1 MAPRLCYRYTSGMP
15 PTVHELRKAAL
26 DAVEARQALK
36 AKQYAAEMREL
47 AGLVTLYNGVGRD
60 VVMEVAGTARMG
72 QDAASGSLTRAV
84 RQVELFPVALRLLEA
99 GVMHVSTAHI
109 LLAVTK
115 HASERV
121 QLQVDLRVSN
131 EVATLDA
138 GNVREFVAR
147 TLVEVETALEAE
159 ESRERAARAR
169 ANRGVWVKPVEDGM
183 ARIGAEVD
191 GIAARK
197 FELAF
202 EEIVRA
208 QKIVDDR
215 NGVQR
220 TQSQRRADVLAELPA
235 RYIALLTA
243 QQRGQVD
250 QLLAQARDDAA
261 AALATEARAAAEAA
275 AETAREAAAE
285 SATEAVVA
293 PVVAEPSS
301 AEPVVSDHAPT
312 AVVPVP
318 ADSAQT
324 TEELLCELLA
334 VPVRQPV
341 MLNVHSAATTLFG
354 LDDRPCTVEGLG
366 PWPGMEARMLLPDAA
381 LRRVLVDPETGI
393 PIHVGKHLEPVVFYE
408 PPGHGPPRPPDDG
421 PPLGSPDPPP
431 RPPGT
436 SPEGSSP
443 DATGPADDATDQAAQ
458 NQAAQNQ
465 AAREKAQAVVLRDR
479 LARLLQDLALL
490 PNPETQYVPSA
501 PLRRLVQIRDQRCSG
516 PGCSRKATAC
526 DLDHEVEY
534 AEGGLTT
541 DPNLGAKSRRCHLA
555 RHDGWDVVRD
565 RRTGV
570 TTWTSPLGRVYVRL
584 PAWQPLSP
592 VRAGAV
598 LPLPRL
604 EKRPEVPTDF
614 PDGRTLR
621 LSLSGPRPARETKDP
636 DPRMTEPILPEP
648 RSRPSRRDGGY
659 SWDDGKPPPF

>member
-1 MAPRLCYRYTSGMP
+1 MP
-15 PTVHELRKAAL
+15 PTVKELRTAAL

-47 AGLVTLYNGVGRD
+47 AGLVTLYDGVGRD

-72 QDAASGSLTRAV
+72 QDAASGCLTRAM

-131 EVATLDA
+131 EVALLDA
-138 GNVREFVAR
+138 GNVREIVAR
-147 TLVEVETALEAE
+147 TLVEVETAFEAE

-169 ANRGVWVKPVEDGM
+169 ANRGVWVKPIEDGM

-208 QKIVDDR
+208 QKVVDDR
-215 NGVQR
+215 NGVKR
-220 TQSQRRADVLAELPA
+220 TQSQRRADVLTDLPA

-243 QQRGQVD
+243 LQRGQVD
-250 QLLAQARDDAA
+250 QLLTKAREDAA
-261 AALATEARAAAEAA
+261 AAVVTEA
-275 AETAREAAAE
+275 E
-285 SATEAVVA
+285 S
-293 PVVAEPSS
+293 
-301 AEPVVSDHAPT
+301 
-312 AVVPVP
+312 P
-318 ADSAQT
+318 AGHSAQT
-324 TEELLCELLA
+324 TDELLCDLLA

-341 MLNVHSAATTLFG
+341 MLNVHAAATTLLG

-366 PWPGMEARMLLPDAA
+366 PWPGVEARMLLPDAA

-393 PIHVGKHLEPVVFYE
+393 PIHVGKHLDPVVFYE
-408 PPGHGPPRPPDDG
+408 PADHGRGHPPPEDG
-421 PPLGSPDPPP
+421 PPLGSPEPPP
-431 RPPGT
+431 HPPGT
-436 SPEGSSP
+436 SPEGTPLDRSGDPSEH
-443 DATGPADDATDQAAQ
+443 AAQ
-458 NQAAQNQ
+458 KQ
-465 AAREKAQAVVLRDR
+465 AAREKAQAIVLRER
-479 LARLLQDLALL
+479 VARLLEELVLL
-490 PNPETQYVPSA
+490 PDPETQYAPSA

-526 DLDHEVEY
+526 DLDHEVAY
-534 AEGGLTT
+534 SEGGLTT
-541 DPNLGAKSRRCHLA
+541 ELNLGAKSRRCHLA

-565 RRTGV
+565 PRTGV

-584 PAWQPLSP
+584 PAWRPLPAVP
-592 VRAGAV
+592 VGAL

-604 EKRPEVPTDF
+604 EKRPDVPTDF

-621 LSLSGPRPARETKDP
+621 LSLSEPTAAQEARA
-636 DPRMTEPILPEP
+636 PEP
-648 RSRPSRRDGGY
+648 NAPKRLGPEKRSPSLRGEGG
-659 SWDDGKPPPF
+659 STWDDGQPPPF